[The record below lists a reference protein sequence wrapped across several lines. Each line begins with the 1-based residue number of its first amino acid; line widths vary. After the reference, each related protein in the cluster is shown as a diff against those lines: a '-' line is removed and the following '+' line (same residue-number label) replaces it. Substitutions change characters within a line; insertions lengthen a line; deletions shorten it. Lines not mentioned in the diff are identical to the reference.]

1 MQEAEK
7 DAIKEK
13 ARQLGFIPVNL
24 I

>member
-1 MQEAEK
+1 MQEAAK